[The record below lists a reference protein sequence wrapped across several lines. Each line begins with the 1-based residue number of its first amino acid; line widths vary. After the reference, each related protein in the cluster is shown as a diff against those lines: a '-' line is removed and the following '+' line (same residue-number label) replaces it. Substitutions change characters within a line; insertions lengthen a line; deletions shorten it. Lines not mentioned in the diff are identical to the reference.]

1 MRFRL
6 VPRDESFYPL
16 FDDAAANIADAATL
30 LRKLIGGAD
39 RAATL
44 DAIRACEQRGDDITR
59 EILKR
64 LYASFVTPF
73 DREDIH
79 TLAEWLDD
87 VVDDIHG
94 AADLMQLHHVE
105 RAVPELDE
113 LADLLV
119 EAATVNVDL
128 FKRLPSMKEMEPLL
142 ERIGALETQA
152 DGVYRKSVAHLFSGE
167 FEAFDV
173 LKSKDIVEAVEQAVN
188 MIEKV
193 SDSVESIL
201 LKHA

>member
-16 FDDAAANIADAATL
+16 FDDAAANIAEAAGL
-30 LRKLIGGAD
+30 LRTLIGGAD
-39 RAATL
+39 RPATVES
-44 DAIRACEQRGDDITR
+44 IRACEQHGDDVTR
-59 EILKR
+59 QILER

-105 RAVPELDE
+105 KPLPELAQ

-119 EAATVNVDL
+119 EAAAANVEL
-128 FKRLPSMKEMEPLL
+128 FKRLPSMKDMDPILQQIGKL
-142 ERIGALETQA
+142 ESQA

-167 FEAFDV
+167 FDAFDV
-173 LKSKDIVEAVEQAVN
+173 LKSKDIIEAVEQAVN

>member
-16 FDDAAANIADAATL
+16 FDDAAANIADAAGL
-30 LRKLIGGAD
+30 LRQLIGGAD
-39 RAATL
+39 RVTTI
-44 DAIRACEQRGDDITR
+44 DAVRTCEQRGDDITR
-59 EILKR
+59 QILER

-94 AADLMQLHHVE
+94 AADLMQLHQVE
-105 RAVPELDE
+105 KPLPELAE

-119 EAATVNVDL
+119 EAAAANVEL
-128 FKRLPSMKEMEPLL
+128 FKRLPSLKEMDPILVQ
-142 ERIGALETQA
+142 IGKIESKA

-167 FEAFDV
+167 FNAFDV